1 MIAAVV
7 MQLQWECAFALED
20 WPISE
25 PGSTDKCFGHTMD
38 KDMDRCLQTMVYL
51 LCYIQVAE
59 QSVYITSIADSK
71 LNKQTPMNGKQ
82 IPIMYASP

>member
-1 MIAAVV
+1 
-7 MQLQWECAFALED
+7 
-20 WPISE
+20 
-25 PGSTDKCFGHTMD
+25 MD
-38 KDMDRCLQTMVYL
+38 KDMDRYLQTMVYL

-82 IPIMYASP
+82 IPIIYASP